1 MTQVSSCNHPLRNE
15 FLGKLRQNAFIL
27 DTRVLTSQQLLLM
40 KTSPPGWVEGVSS
53 SHYPASFFISLIS
66 SAKIG
71 VLGRI
76 FKVLEILGFAF
87 KVLGSTFQ
95 HCRSC
100 RCPGF
105 RGKTDARHRMM
116 ISAAGFTALGFGIQH
131 IPRQIFSHFLCKI
144 GVLGRVSRFW
154 RF

>member
-1 MTQVSSCNHPLRNE
+1 MKEMTQTSSCNHPLRNE

-53 SHYPASFFISLIS
+53 SQYPASFFISLIS

-95 HCRSC
+95 HGRSC

-105 RGKTDARHRMM
+105 RGKTMV
-116 ISAAGFTALGFGIQH
+116 SGE
-131 IPRQIFSHFLCKI
+131 RQMHNS
-144 GVLGRVSRFW
+144 G
-154 RF
+154 

>member
-1 MTQVSSCNHPLRNE
+1 MKEMTLASSCNHPLRNE

-53 SHYPASFFISLIS
+53 SQYPASFFISLIS

-95 HCRSC
+95 HDRSC

-105 RGKTDARHRMM
+105 R
-116 ISAAGFTALGFGIQH
+116 
-131 IPRQIFSHFLCKI
+131 
-144 GVLGRVSRFW
+144 
-154 RF
+154 